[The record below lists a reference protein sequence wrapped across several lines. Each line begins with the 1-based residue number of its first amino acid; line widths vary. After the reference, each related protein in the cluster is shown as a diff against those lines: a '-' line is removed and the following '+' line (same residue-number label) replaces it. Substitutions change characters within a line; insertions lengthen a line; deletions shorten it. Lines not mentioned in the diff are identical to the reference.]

1 MTKKAYLII
10 YKVFFALLGFS
21 ALVTE
26 VATLVERGTFN
37 SINFFSFFTVQV
49 NTLVVIVF
57 LISAIFLAL
66 NKSKKLD
73 NLRSATTVLIL
84 MVGIGFALLLAG
96 LEGVA
101 LTAVPWD
108 NTVLHYI
115 IPVAV
120 LVDFIIDR
128 PQTKQ
133 RFKKLLIW
141 LVYPAAYVTYTLIR
155 GATVGWYP
163 YPFLNPANSSYAQVL
178 VAVAGLF
185 ALGITLFALAAKCTG
200 KRALATK

>member
-26 VATLVERGTFN
+26 IATLVERDKFN
-37 SINFFSFFTVQV
+37 IVNFFSFFTVQV
-49 NTLVVIVF
+49 NTLVVVVF
-57 LISAIFLAL
+57 LLSAIFLAL

-73 NLRSATTVLIL
+73 NLRTATTVLIL
-84 MVGIGFALLLAG
+84 IVGIGFALLLAG
-96 LEGVA
+96 LEGIA

-115 IPVAV
+115 IPVVV
-120 LVDFIIDR
+120 LIDFIIDR

-133 RFKKLLIW
+133 SFKKLLVW
-141 LVYPAAYVTYTLIR
+141 LVYPAVYVAYSLIR
-155 GATVGWYP
+155 GAIVGWYP
-163 YPFLNPANSSYAQVL
+163 YPFLNPETSSYGQISVV
-178 VAVAGLF
+178 VAALF
-185 ALGITLFALAAKCTG
+185 SLGVVLFALAAKFTG
-200 KRALATK
+200 KHRLATK

>member
-26 VATLVERGTFN
+26 IATLVERDRFN
-37 SINFFSFFTVQV
+37 IVNFFSFFTVQV

-57 LISAIFLAL
+57 LLSAIFVAL

-115 IPVAV
+115 IPAAV

-133 RFKKLLIW
+133 QFKKLLIW
-141 LVYPAAYVTYTLIR
+141 LAYPAVYVTYTLIR
-155 GATVGWYP
+155 GAAVGWYP
-163 YPFLNPANSSYAQVL
+163 YPFLNPVNSSYAQVF

-185 ALGITLFALAAKCTG
+185 ALGIALFALAAKCTG

>member
-120 LVDFIIDR
+120 LVDFIIDS

-185 ALGITLFALAAKCTG
+185 ELGITLFALAAKCTG